1 MKTSQKKPEKL
12 IDENDIRSDGRKLN
26 EMRQVKIEVG
36 ILGNADGSAYIEM
49 GKNKILAAVYGP
61 REIHPRHQAL
71 PDRAALRCRY
81 HMAPFSVQERKSPA
95 PSRREHELSKVIRES
110 LEPSIF
116 TEYYPRTAIDLFI
129 EVLQADGGTR
139 CAGITV
145 ASLALADAGIPM
157 RDLVSACAAGKV
169 EGRLVLDLNDVED
182 KGGEA
187 DMPLA
192 YMPTMNAVTLL
203 QMDGMLTGEEY
214 EQVLNMALEGCKQ
227 INQLQK
233 EALRAKYKVVKEAEA
248 KKEEEGE
255 MEATE

>member
-1 MKTSQKKPEKL
+1 MSQKKPEKL
-12 IDENDIRSDGRKLN
+12 IDEKDIRYDGRKLD
-26 EMRQVKIEVG
+26 EMRPTKVEVG
-36 ILGNADGSAYIEM
+36 ILGNADGSAYIEQ
-49 GKNKILAAVYGP
+49 GKNRILAAVYGP
-61 REIHPRHQAL
+61 REIHPKHQAL

-95 PSRREHELSKVIRES
+95 PSRRELEISKVMREA

-116 TEYYPRTAIDLFI
+116 TEHFPRTAIDLFV

-169 EGRLVLDLNDVED
+169 EGRLVLDLNDLED

-187 DMPLA
+187 DMPVA
-192 YMPTMNAVTLL
+192 YLPSVNVISLL
-203 QMDGMLTGEEY
+203 QMDGMLTSEEF
-214 EQVLNMALEGCKQ
+214 EKVLNMGIEGCKQ
-227 INQLQK
+227 ISLIQK
-233 EALRAKYKVVKEAEA
+233 EALKAKYIAAKEPPGE
-248 KKEEEGE
+248 KEEEAE
-255 MEATE
+255 EEETE